1 MFYKPLA
8 ILNRKHYLC
17 GPFRKILFPDGS
29 AVFCNFPA
37 MSVLLDF
44 IQAESQER
52 RASFPLFAAGDTVNV
67 HVKIR
72 EGNKERIQQFQGV
85 VLQRRNPS
93 SNGETFTV
101 RKISNQIGTERIFPL
116 LSPNIEKIE
125 VVRRGK
131 VRRARLFYLRG
142 LSGKASRIKERRLNP
157 IKAKASA

>member
-1 MFYKPLA
+1 
-8 ILNRKHYLC
+8 
-17 GPFRKILFPDGS
+17 
-29 AVFCNFPA
+29 

-72 EGNKERIQQFQGV
+72 EGAKERIQQFQGV

-125 VVRRGK
+125 VIRRGK

-142 LSGKASRIKERRLNP
+142 LSGKQARIKERRLNP
-157 IKAKASA
+157 IKVAPAAQA